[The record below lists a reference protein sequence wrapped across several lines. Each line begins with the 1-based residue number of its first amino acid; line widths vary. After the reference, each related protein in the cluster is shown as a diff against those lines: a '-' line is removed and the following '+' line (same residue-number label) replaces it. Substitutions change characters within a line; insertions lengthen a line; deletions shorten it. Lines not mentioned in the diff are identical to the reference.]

1 MKKWRENEAAGAGR
15 VVSNLMIFLC
25 AFLFCFILSAL
36 VGSILSNAFP
46 LMSRKSMLTMS
57 ACQNIMGFCGAALIT
72 ALLTTEKPFRFLG
85 LSKWPGW
92 RPFAGA
98 VIVLMVGIPFLNQL
112 IYYNSLMHFPEALSG
127 IEQWMRDMENQTAEM
142 TLTLLNVNSVG
153 AMLAGVLIIG
163 VLTGFSE
170 ELLFRGTLQR
180 TLNQS
185 PVFRQ
190 WSIWIVA
197 FIFSAVHLQ
206 FYGFVPRLLLGA
218 FFGYMLYSTGSIWPG
233 AFAHALNNSLVVVT
247 TWMERKNMIE
257 NSDQW
262 GVATD
267 GFPVTASISFIALIL
282 FFIFC
287 YRFFFSS
294 WRQKQ

>member
-1 MKKWRENEAAGAGR
+1 MKKWRENEAAGAR
-15 VVSNLMIFLC
+15 RLISNLMIFMC

-46 LMSRKSMLTMS
+46 LMSRESMLTLS
-57 ACQNIMGFCGAALIT
+57 ACQNIIGFCGAAIIT
-72 ALLTTEKPFRFLG
+72 AFLTTEKPFRFLG

-98 VIVLMVGIPFLNQL
+98 AIVLIIGIPFLNQL

-127 IEQWMRDMENQTAEM
+127 IEQWMRAMENQTAEM
-142 TLTLLNVNSVG
+142 TLILLDVDSVG

-185 PVFRQ
+185 PAFGQ
-190 WSIWIVA
+190 WAIWITA

-206 FYGFVPRLLLGA
+206 FYGFIPRLLLGA
-218 FFGYMLYSTGSIWPG
+218 FFGYILYSTGSIWPG

-247 TWMERKNMIE
+247 TWMERKDLIE

-262 GVATD
+262 GVSTE
-267 GFPVTASISFIALIL
+267 GLPVLASISFAAIIL
-282 FFIFC
+282 FFVFC
-287 YRFFFSS
+287 YRYFFPS
-294 WRQKQ
+294 WQQKQ